1 MRLFSRTDTSM
12 FGRWWWTVD
21 RWLLAAVLLL
31 YVLGIVMSLASSPAV
46 AQRLDVG
53 SFYFVKRHLM
63 FVVPSLCLLI
73 GFSLASPLTVRRI
86 AAFIFVGGI
95 FCLIAV
101 LFIGPEIKGATR
113 WLSLGWYN
121 FQPSEFMKPAFA
133 CMTAWMFSEQQKN
146 TGLPGNLI
154 ALGMLVV
161 TVGLVVSEPDLGQT
175 VLITTVF
182 LVQFF
187 LAGLPLGWVM
197 TGAGMGMVGVVGA
210 YFTFHHVA
218 ERINRFFSTADEDSY
233 QIDHALNA
241 FRAGG
246 MFGRGPGEGI
256 VKTVLPD
263 AHSDFIFAV
272 AGEEFGMLACIGLLA
287 LFAFIVIRGLFHLLQ
302 EEDRFTFLATA
313 GILTQ
318 FGLQAIINMAVN
330 TDLMPSKGMTLP
342 FISYGGSSLLA
353 LGMGMGMVLAFTRRR
368 TQRAPNL
375 KIWAYARSPLAGGKA

>member
-21 RWLLAAVLLL
+21 RWLLAAILLL
-31 YVLGIVMSLASSPAV
+31 YMLGIVMSLASSPAV
-46 AQRLDVG
+46 AQRLDVD
-53 SFYFVKRHLM
+53 SFFFVRRQLM
-63 FVVPSLCLLI
+63 FIVPSIGFLI
-73 GFSLASPLTVRRI
+73 GFSLMPVLTVRRI
-86 AAFIFVGGI
+86 AALIYVVGL
-95 FCLIAV
+95 FCLVAV
-101 LFIGPEIKGATR
+101 LFVGPDIKGATR
-113 WLSLGWYN
+113 WLLIGPFN
-121 FQPSEFMKPAFA
+121 FQPSEFVKPAFA
-133 CMTAWMFSEQQKN
+133 CVTAWMFSEQKKSD
-146 TGLPGNLI
+146 GLPGNVI
-154 ALGMLVV
+154 AVALYIV
-161 TVGLVVSEPDLGQT
+161 TIGLVFSEPDVGQS

-187 LAGLPLGWVM
+187 LAGLPLGWVLS
-197 TGAGMGMVGVVGA
+197 GAGLGVVGVIGS
-210 YFTFHHVA
+210 YFAFNHVA
-218 ERINRFFSTADEDSY
+218 ERVNRFFSTADVDSY

-246 MFGRGPGEGI
+246 LFGRGPGEGI

-287 LFAFIVIRGLFHLLQ
+287 LFAFVVLRGLFHLVE

-313 GILTQ
+313 GIITQ

-353 LGMGMGMVLAFTRRR
+353 LGIGMGMVLAFTRRR
-368 TQRAPNL
+368 YQRAPNL
-375 KIWAYARSPLAGGKA
+375 RIWAYSRSPLAGGRP

>member
-1 MRLFSRTDTSM
+1 MRLFSRTDTSL

-21 RWLLAAVLLL
+21 RWLLAAILLL
-31 YVLGIVMSLASSPAV
+31 YALGIVMSLASSPAV
-46 AQRLDVG
+46 AQRIGVE
-53 SFYFVKRHLM
+53 SFYFFRRHLM
-63 FVVPSLCLLI
+63 FLVPSLSLLI
-73 GFSLASPLTVRRI
+73 GFSLLTPTAVRRI
-86 AAFIFVGGI
+86 AAVIFVIVIG
-95 FCLIAV
+95 CLIAV
-101 LFIGPEIKGATR
+101 LFVGPEIKGATR
-113 WLSLGWYN
+113 WLFLGPYN
-121 FQPSEFMKPAFA
+121 FQPSEFIKPVFA
-133 CMTAWMFSEQQKN
+133 CVAAWMFSEQTKSD
-146 TGLPGNLI
+146 GLPGNVI
-154 ALGMLVV
+154 ALALLALV
-161 TVGLVVSEPDLGQT
+161 VGLVFCEPDLGQT

-187 LAGLPLGWVM
+187 LAGLPLGWVLI
-197 TGAGMGMVGVVGA
+197 GAGLGGVGVVGA
-210 YFTFHHVA
+210 YFTFEHVS
-218 ERINRFFSTADEDSY
+218 ERINRFFNTADVDTY

-256 VKTVLPD
+256 VKSVLPD

-272 AGEEFGMLACIGLLA
+272 AGEEFGMLACLGLLL
-287 LFAFIVIRGLFHLLQ
+287 LFAFIVLRGLFHLVQ

-318 FGLQAIINMAVN
+318 FGLQAVINMAVN

-375 KIWAYARSPLAGGKA
+375 RIWAYSRSPLAGGRA

>member
-1 MRLFSRTDTSM
+1 MLSCSS
-12 FGRWWWTVD
+12 GRK
-21 RWLLAAVLLL
+21 
-31 YVLGIVMSLASSPAV
+31 S
-46 AQRLDVG
+46 
-53 SFYFVKRHLM
+53 
-63 FVVPSLCLLI
+63 
-73 GFSLASPLTVRRI
+73 
-86 AAFIFVGGI
+86 
-95 FCLIAV
+95 
-101 LFIGPEIKGATR
+101 KGATR
-113 WLSLGWYN
+113 WLNVGWYN
-121 FQPSEFMKPAFA
+121 FQPSEFVKPAFA
-133 CMTAWMFSEQQKN
+133 CVTAWMFSEQQKTN
-146 TGLPGNLI
+146 GLPGNAI

-161 TVGLVVSEPDLGQT
+161 LVGLVVSEPDVGQA
-175 VLITTVF
+175 VLITIVF

-210 YFTFHHVA
+210 YFAFDHVS
-218 ERINRFFSTADEDSY
+218 ERVNRFFSAADENSY

-246 MFGRGPGEGI
+246 LFGRGPGEGV

-318 FGLQAIINMAVN
+318 FGLQADHQHGGEYRSDARKGHDPAVHQLWRLVAPGAWHGHGHGTGIHTAAAPARPEPEN
-330 TDLMPSKGMTLP
+330 LG
-342 FISYGGSSLLA
+342 LLA
-353 LGMGMGMVLAFTRRR
+353 QPDGRR
-368 TQRAPNL
+368 
-375 KIWAYARSPLAGGKA
+375 

>member
-1 MRLFSRTDTSM
+1 MRLFSRTDTSI

-21 RWLLAAVLLL
+21 RWLLAALLLL
-31 YVLGIVMSLASSPAV
+31 YALGIVMSLAASPAV
-46 AQRLDVG
+46 AQRLDVD
-53 SFYFVKRHLM
+53 SFYFVKRQLLFM
-63 FVVPSLCLLI
+63 VPSLMLLF
-73 GFSLASPLTVRRI
+73 GFSLATPTMVRRVS
-86 AAFIFVGGI
+86 AVIFVVGI
-95 FCLIAV
+95 GCLIAV
-101 LFIGPEIKGATR
+101 LFVGPEVKGATR
-113 WLSLGWYN
+113 WLNVGWYN
-121 FQPSEFMKPAFA
+121 FQPSEFVKPAFA
-133 CMTAWMFSEQQKN
+133 CVTAWMFSEQQKTN
-146 TGLPGNLI
+146 GLPGNAI

-161 TVGLVVSEPDLGQT
+161 LVGLVVSEPDVGQAA
-175 VLITTVF
+175 LITIVF

-210 YFTFHHVA
+210 YFAFDHVS
-218 ERINRFFSTADEDSY
+218 ERVNRFFSAADENSY

-246 MFGRGPGEGI
+246 LFGRGPGEGV

-287 LFAFIVIRGLFHLLQ
+287 LFGFIVIRGLFHLLQ

-318 FGLQAIINMAVN
+318 FGLQAVINMAVN
-330 TDLMPSKGMTLP
+330 TDLMPAKGMTLP

-368 TQRAPNL
+368 HQRAPNL
-375 KIWAYARSPLAGGKA
+375 KIWAYSRSPMAGGKA